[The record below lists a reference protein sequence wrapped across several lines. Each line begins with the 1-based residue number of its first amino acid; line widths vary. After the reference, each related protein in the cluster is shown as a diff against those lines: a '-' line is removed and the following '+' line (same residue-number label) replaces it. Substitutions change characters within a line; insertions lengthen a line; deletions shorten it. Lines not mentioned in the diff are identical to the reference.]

1 MLNKLASDCYQNVV
15 GFEAE
20 MFLITVISFGFKKAA
35 LKKNSNKYTNS
46 TILHETLHKYM
57 TQSLLV

>member
-1 MLNKLASDCYQNVV
+1 MKNLEAFSERNLSFFNYFCKMLNKLASDCYQNVV

-35 LKKNSNKYTNS
+35 LKKFK
-46 TILHETLHKYM
+46 
-57 TQSLLV
+57 